1 MHSKWIAASLTSV
14 LIALSG
20 ASTTAQADIKES
32 VVQIPVRVQGSDG
45 TPHQQS
51 ITLTIFRDERR
62 KQAPFLIL
70 NHGRAGDP
78 QERKNFGRSVF
89 REQSRYFVD
98 KGFVVILPTR
108 IGYGVTEGPDLETS
122 GPCSNKD
129 YPASLVPA
137 VAQVEAAIRY
147 AKAQDYVD
155 PARGAVVGQSVGG
168 FTTIGT
174 AAKNIAGVKIAIN
187 FAGGAGGD
195 PKNRRSNP
203 CQADRI
209 ADTYGELGAKAR
221 IPTLWLYS
229 VNDAYWGPD
238 HPKQWVAAF
247 TARGGRAEFV
257 ALPAHGDDGHSS
269 FRRDPEAWQ
278 PKVDAFLKKNGF

>member
-1 MHSKWIAASLTSV
+1 MQSKWISACFTLPLIV
-14 LIALSG
+14 LIA
-20 ASTTAQADIKES
+20 ASTTAVADIKES
-32 VVQIPVRVQGSDG
+32 VVKIPVRVQGPDG
-45 TPHQQS
+45 APYQQD
-51 ITLTIFRDERR
+51 ITLTILRDDTR
-62 KQAPFLIL
+62 KKAPFLIL
-70 NHGRAGDP
+70 NHGRSGDP
-78 QERKNFGRSVF
+78 KERKNFGRAVF
-89 REQSRYFVD
+89 REQSPYFVQR
-98 KGFVVILPTR
+98 GFVVIMPTR
-108 IGYGVTEGPDLETS
+108 IGYGVSDGPDLENS

-129 YPASLVPA
+129 YAASLAPA
-137 VAQVEAAIRY
+137 VAQVSAAIRY

-155 PARGAVVGQSVGG
+155 PARGIVVGQSVGG

-174 AAKNIAGVKIAIN
+174 AAQNIPGVKLAIN

-195 PKNRRSNP
+195 PQHRPWNP

-209 ADTYGELGAKAR
+209 AETYGQFGAKAR

-238 HPKQWVAAF
+238 HPKNWAAAY

-257 ALPAHGDDGHSS
+257 SLPAYGSDGHQT
-269 FRRDPEAWQ
+269 FRRNAEAWQ